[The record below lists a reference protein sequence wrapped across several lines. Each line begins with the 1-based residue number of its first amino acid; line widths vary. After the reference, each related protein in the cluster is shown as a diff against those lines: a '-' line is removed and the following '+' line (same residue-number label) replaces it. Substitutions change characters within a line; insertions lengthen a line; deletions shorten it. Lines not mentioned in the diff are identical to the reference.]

1 MFNQLTQNKMEKDE
15 MIKTILQFEKELWE
29 EQQQMAEYFGADDAG
44 TKNAIAKWV
53 SVSQLMDLLKIEQQ

>member
-1 MFNQLTQNKMEKDE
+1 MERNE
-15 MIKTILQFEKELWE
+15 MIKTILDFEKELWE

-44 TKNAIAKWV
+44 TKHATAKWV